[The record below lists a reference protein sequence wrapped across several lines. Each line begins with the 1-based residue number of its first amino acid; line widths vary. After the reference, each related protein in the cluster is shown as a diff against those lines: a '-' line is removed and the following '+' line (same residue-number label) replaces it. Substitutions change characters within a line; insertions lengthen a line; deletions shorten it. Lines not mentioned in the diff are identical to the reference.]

1 MQLEI
6 TTFGNGPLITG
17 VLQGIANITTSSDYQ
32 VLLMTILGLAIV
44 LGVYGYHKDLIS
56 LGSGA
61 HHTWM
66 SKAAGAFAIYWLL
79 SAGSIN
85 VFIYD
90 PLNTYTG
97 VADNVPIGIAMPY
110 YLQNQISENL
120 STLYGEWLAPSGY
133 ASEFSY
139 DNPNNGAGF
148 YNPGMAS
155 PLQAINEAM
164 KANPPDM
171 YFQETM
177 TGFGKDCMVPALL
190 LGVVNPN
197 DLYASSDIEDLISTD
212 MPNLPQAWTTEI
224 YSSSSPGGTTYPCSQ
239 AWTGFIKPDI
249 DNFSGQSSGSNGSLN
264 NVFADKFNTAT
275 NSSQNALA
283 DTLLL
288 GNAASYMF
296 NLSITGQQMLAQAA
310 MMNSIGKGIMQFSE
324 STGTSS
330 TAQGYALTQAM
341 SQSQSSWTTSAIM
354 ASKMLPI
361 FHLIMEVIVIAL
373 FPLFFALAVI
383 PTMTGKYLKLLFEL
397 LMWLAMWSP
406 IASILNYAVNSYIQA
421 KVFVNISNPLS
432 GTAGFNLANYNFI
445 AQNSYIYTAVTGAM
459 MWMIPVLSFGLVTGS
474 AYVISGAISAAQGT
488 AHGAAQQQ
496 GASVGTSSGLQG
508 IGSQAGSLA
517 GMQSEEKQGY
527 NPAAAAE
534 KIAGMGALDNLS
546 NASAF
551 GNNLQTNGL
560 NNMIKAKTSNQE
572 QSIASGIVT
581 AAQAQQIG
589 TQQGQRSIGNTDAN
603 QALANEYFGGNTQ
616 KLFNFESAISA
627 NKELAGDVGSAKAF
641 EQAKADGFK
650 GNYQQ
655 YLQFAFT
662 IGDESK
668 FGAAVGKNQ
677 AYNGNVTAGETFTA
691 RENTIKGFLGAQ
703 AFSDIA
709 AKYGTGWIKNGTEFN
724 EVERLASGNYL
735 GQNAA
740 LVGETGAASKL
751 GQAEGYGSP
760 QNAQYAARVS
770 AVESYVAA
778 KTVGL
783 KNAAFAGYA
792 KGVNQMNDVFKSY
805 LTSPAGSAE
814 HAELGQI
821 SNEFL
826 NNSNPMIRNM
836 ARTLFAG
843 DAATYMTDQTSNKGD
858 MSLSK
863 SASTSKGSKSATQI
877 TVKAGVNA
885 SADLSWKPVAGTVGA
900 ITGGIL
906 GSLFAA
912 GSDVA
917 TEGVGAVGNA
927 AEVGGGIALGRMIGG
942 DIGGFIQHTWDNYT
956 GSDRKNTATDSNS
969 LTTSTGNTTAEAI
982 VQKINNYNG
991 NDPSGFVYGQV
1002 QKNSSPNTVTEPT
1015 RPAMPS
1021 PVGKHTTE
1029 LTSGSGGN
1037 NPSGYFVPTPGVQ
1050 SGPGQYTTVNGELVQ
1065 PGQLPGSPANLGLP
1079 GPSAGTPQVTGAT
1092 GLGATGD
1099 DGIIV
1104 EP

>member
-6 TTFGNGPLITG
+6 TSYGNGPLITG

-61 HHTWM
+61 HHAWM
-66 SKAAGAFAIYWLL
+66 TKAAGAFAIYWLL

-139 DNPNNGAGF
+139 DNPNNSAGF
-148 YNPGMAS
+148 YNPGIVS
-155 PLQAINEAM
+155 PLHAINVMMNAHFT
-164 KANPPDM
+164 DM
-171 YFQETM
+171 YFYETLSD
-177 TGFGKDCMVPALL
+177 FEQNCLVPAMI

-197 DLYASSDIEDLISTD
+197 QLYIAGPGQPAPDDSIIDLLNAD
-212 MPNLPQAWTTEI
+212 MPNMSAAWTSTV
-224 YSSSSPGGTTYPCSQ
+224 YTSSDPGGITESCNASWPTI
-239 AWTGFIKPDI
+239 ATDVINMTDATGAITNQFAA
-249 DNFSGQSSGSNGSLN
+249 NFN
-264 NVFADKFNTAT
+264 AAT
-275 NSSQNALA
+275 NSTQTAAA
-283 DTLLL
+283 DQALL
-288 GNAASYMF
+288 GDSASYMF
-296 NLSITGQQMLAQAA
+296 NISTTGQQVLAQAA
-310 MMNSIGKGIMQFSE
+310 LMNTIGDGISQFSQA
-324 STGTSS
+324 TGTSNS
-330 TAQGYALTQAM
+330 AQSYALTQAM

-354 ASKMLPI
+354 AAKMLPI
-361 FHLIMEVIVIAL
+361 FHLLMDVIVIAL

-406 IASILNYAVNSYIQA
+406 IASIINYIAQFFMQSR
-421 KVFVNISNPLS
+421 VFINISNPLS

-445 AQNSYIYTAVTGAM
+445 MQNSYIYTAVIGAM

-508 IGSQAGSLA
+508 IGSQAANLA

-527 NPAAAAE
+527 NPAQAAE
-534 KIAGMGALDNLS
+534 KIAGMSALDNLT

-560 NNMIKAKTSNQE
+560 NNMIKAKTSAQE
-572 QSIASGIVT
+572 QAIASGIVT
-581 AAQAQQIG
+581 SPQAQQIG
-589 TQQGQRSIGNTDAN
+589 TQQGQRSIANADAN

-616 KLFNFESAISA
+616 KMFNFESAISA
-627 NKELAGDVGSAKAF
+627 NKELAGDIGSAKAF

-655 YLQFAFT
+655 YLQFAST

-668 FGAAVGKNQ
+668 FGGAVGKNQ
-677 AYNGNVTAGETFTA
+677 AYGGNVTAGETFTA
-691 RENTIKGFLGAQ
+691 RENTIKSFLGAQ
-703 AFSDIA
+703 AFNDIV

-760 QNAQYAARVS
+760 ENAQYAARVS

-792 KGVNQMNDVFKSY
+792 KGVNQMNDIF
-805 LTSPAGSAE
+805 TSFLASPKGSEAY
-814 HAELGQI
+814 HKLGEI
-821 SNEFL
+821 TNAFL
-826 NNSNPMIRNM
+826 NNSNPVIRNIS
-836 ARTLFAG
+836 RNLFAQ
-843 DAATYMTDQTSNKGD
+843 DASKFAVDTRQLTGNSQH
-858 MSLSK
+858 SK
-863 SASTSKGSKSATQI
+863 SASADRGSKSNTQVE
-877 TVKAGVNA
+877 VKAGVNA
-885 SADLSWKPVAGTVGA
+885 NANLLWKNTGGTVGEIA
-900 ITGGIL
+900 GGIL
-906 GSLFAA
+906 GSLLAA

-917 TEGVGAVGNA
+917 TEGVGIAGNA
-927 AEVGGGIALGRMIGG
+927 AEVGTGVALGRTIGA
-942 DIGGFIQHTWDNYT
+942 DVGGFIQHTWDNWT
-956 GSDRKNTATDSNS
+956 GSDKKTTNTHTDT
-969 LTTSTGNTTAEAI
+969 LAHTTGNTTAGRFATLLSNGTNAQSIYEI
-982 VQKINNYNG
+982 VHKDGYI
-991 NDPSGFVYGQV
+991 D
-1002 QKNSSPNTVTEPT
+1002 KNTEPT
-1015 RPAMPS
+1015 TPKMP
-1021 PVGKHTTE
+1021 
-1029 LTSGSGGN
+1029 N
-1037 NPSGYFVPTPGVQ
+1037 TPK
-1050 SGPGQYTTVNGELVQ
+1050 
-1065 PGQLPGSPANLGLP
+1065 
-1079 GPSAGTPQVTGAT
+1079 
-1092 GLGATGD
+1092 
-1099 DGIIV
+1099 
-1104 EP
+1104 